1 VSGDRGRRPRFGD
14 ATGNPTDTGHPTVV
28 VDAAS
33 GALVVHTPPRL
44 HRAALEIHAAGTPWA
59 GTHTAVHERR
69 EDERVHFEGVFS
81 RLDPGAYEL
90 RVLGS
95 ATGVV
100 VPIVIRP
107 GVVAETWLDAPV
119 D

>member
-1 VSGDRGRRPRFGD
+1 M
-14 ATGNPTDTGHPTVV
+14 
-28 VDAAS
+28 VDGAL

-44 HRAALEIHAAGTPWA
+44 HHTALEIHAAGTPWT
-59 GTHTAVHERR
+59 GDHTAVHARR
-69 EDERVHFEGVFS
+69 DDERVRFEGVFS

-100 VPIVIRP
+100 VPFVIRP
-107 GVVAETWLDAPV
+107 GVVVETWLDAPV